1 MEEVDRALADMN
13 AKTKE
18 LEAREAEVSGAEK
31 DRTVGK
37 CQPLRTQYNL
47 YLVEIASVKA
57 EAVTGRALEK
67 ARDAAMKDAADS
79 VSDSLKSTNN

>member
-1 MEEVDRALADMN
+1 M
-13 AKTKE
+13 
-18 LEAREAEVSGAEK
+18 
-31 DRTVGK
+31 
-37 CQPLRTQYNL
+37 RTQYNL

-67 ARDAAMKDAADS
+67 ASDAVKKAGDSMKDAADS